1 MELNKAI
8 FDRRSIRKYKDQP
21 VSEEQI
27 RELLWAASQAPSWT
41 NSQPSRYFVAMGE
54 ARDAVADM
62 LPEFNK
68 NNVINAPV
76 LIVSC
81 VKKGTSGYGKD
92 GVARSH
98 LGDGFTHF
106 DNGIAVQTLCL
117 KALDMG
123 LGTQIMGI
131 YNEPAIREYFEIDD
145 SLEIV
150 CVISVGYPDID
161 PPARPRL
168 SVDQLAVFKK

>member
-27 RELLWAASQAPSWT
+27 KELLWAASQAPSWT

-117 KALDMG
+117 KAGHSD
-123 LGTQIMGI
+123 
-131 YNEPAIREYFEIDD
+131 Y
-145 SLEIV
+145 
-150 CVISVGYPDID
+150 GYLQRTCHQRI
-161 PPARPRL
+161 
-168 SVDQLAVFKK
+168 F